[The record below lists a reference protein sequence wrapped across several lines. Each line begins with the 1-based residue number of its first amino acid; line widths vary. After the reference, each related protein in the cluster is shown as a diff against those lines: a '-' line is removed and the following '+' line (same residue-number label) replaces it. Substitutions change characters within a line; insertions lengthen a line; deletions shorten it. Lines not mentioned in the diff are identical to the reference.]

1 MSNKTGQINYFN
13 SLLGKELNQ
22 TYRIDSQVALGGMGA
37 VFRGTH
43 LANSDSVAIKVIS
56 PHLTAN
62 SVFVKRFQ
70 REAKVGTI
78 LSHPNIVKVYEFGET
93 PEGVLFMAME
103 FIEGNTLDEYL
114 IHTAP
119 LNVMRCMEILR
130 PLCDA
135 LDVAHK
141 RNILHRDLKPANI
154 LISKDKKGKEAI
166 KLVDFG
172 LVKLMQPDSEI
183 TAGSNLTAMGEACG
197 TPYYMSP
204 EQVIG
209 QPLGSTADIYALG
222 IILYQML
229 TAKMPVEST
238 NVRQILAIKINQDP
252 PPPSQKFPF
261 IPKILDP
268 IIQKA
273 LARDPRKRHQTG
285 KELFDEFQKAAFE
298 INLEYSNPTQ
308 PALDQNMLSDLRKN
322 YVSSEGAIKP
332 ALVPLPDI
340 ASQKA
345 SPAMPI
351 SQEVSIEAPTTD
363 YIYQITPEP
372 TSDPISEPTSD
383 SIPIVTLPVPQNSLA
398 KDDTNSSYNNYNN
411 YNNFT
416 PIVQPIRATDTSQK
430 QVKILII
437 AVGILFG
444 LLIITVAL
452 FIMQK

>member
-1 MSNKTGQINYFN
+1 
-13 SLLGKELNQ
+13 
-22 TYRIDSQVALGGMGA
+22 
-37 VFRGTH
+37 
-43 LANSDSVAIKVIS
+43 
-56 PHLTAN
+56 
-62 SVFVKRFQ
+62 
-70 REAKVGTI
+70 
-78 LSHPNIVKVYEFGET
+78 
-93 PEGVLFMAME
+93 
-103 FIEGNTLDEYL
+103 
-114 IHTAP
+114 
-119 LNVMRCMEILR
+119 
-130 PLCDA
+130 
-135 LDVAHK
+135 
-141 RNILHRDLKPANI
+141 
-154 LISKDKKGKEAI
+154 
-166 KLVDFG
+166 
-172 LVKLMQPDSEI
+172 
-183 TAGSNLTAMGEACG
+183 
-197 TPYYMSP
+197 
-204 EQVIG
+204 
-209 QPLGSTADIYALG
+209 
-222 IILYQML
+222 
-229 TAKMPVEST
+229 
-238 NVRQILAIKINQDP
+238 
-252 PPPSQKFPF
+252 
-261 IPKILDP
+261 
-268 IIQKA
+268 
-273 LARDPRKRHQTG
+273 
-285 KELFDEFQKAAFE
+285 
-298 INLEYSNPTQ
+298 
-308 PALDQNMLSDLRKN
+308 QNMLSDLRKN